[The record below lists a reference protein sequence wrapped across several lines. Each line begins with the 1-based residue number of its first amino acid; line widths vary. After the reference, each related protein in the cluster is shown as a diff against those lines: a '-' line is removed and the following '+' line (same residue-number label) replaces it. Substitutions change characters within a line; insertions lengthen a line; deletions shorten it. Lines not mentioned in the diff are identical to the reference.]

1 MEKKPACDAGE
12 EGAAKTAVWIRTTT
26 GDAGWR
32 STRRAA
38 CVPASGRAK
47 HRIDVRFA
55 RSARQAAQ
63 MSKDYLQH
71 SWSALPHAT
80 ALHFVALWRYGAM
93 ALSRYGAMRLAAG
106 DVARLPMPAPPRQ
119 GGNALP
125 AALSALAA
133 LAAGS

>member
-93 ALSRYGAMRLAAG
+93 RLAAG

-119 GGNALP
+119 GRNALP
-125 AALSALAA
+125 AALPALAA